1 MDLQTLANIGLTAA
15 IAIVASVYG
24 YLYRQKDEAIKANER
39 QVNDLRVAMAVRD
52 LTIAEKYVA
61 KDDLAAHLTRIENML
76 AKIFDKLDSKVD
88 K

>member
-24 YLYRQKDEAIKANER
+24 YLYRQKDDAIKANEK
-39 QVNDLRVAMAVRD
+39 QINDLKVAFAVRD
-52 LTIAEKYVA
+52 ATIAEKYVA